1 MADLEALD
9 QDLNQLVAQ
18 GKALDAFEKYYA
30 EDVVMQENT
39 DEPRRGKAACREA
52 ERQFFA
58 SVENVHRLAVTRSA
72 VGEGV
77 SFSEWEFDIT
87 FKNGQRTQQ
96 SQVSRRLWKDG
107 QVVDE
112 RFYYKP

>member
-1 MADLEALD
+1 MADLAALD

-39 DEPRRGKAACREA
+39 DEPRRGRAACREA
-52 ERQFFA
+52 EAEFFA
-58 SVENVHRLAVTRSA
+58 SVEKVHRLTFTRSA
-72 VGEGV
+72 VGDGV
-77 SFSEWEFDIT
+77 TFTEWELDIT
-87 FKNGQRTQQ
+87 FKSGQRMQQ
-96 SQVSRRLWKDG
+96 SQVSRRLWKNG

-112 RFYYKP
+112 RFYYKQ